1 MDIGTF
7 SVTHYDEYNQ
17 TGDLNL
23 FERVIDSLMIEK
35 YSNDREISEYIESL
49 SREDKRI
56 AILSL
61 LDGDNGMWV
70 KLKSL
75 IKGNELT
82 KMDHIKDV
90 ILMLRDFVKVGE
102 VEKKKFGEV
111 MSPLELVKEMISTLP
126 EEVWSNPNLKWL
138 DPANGTGP
146 YPLMVIYKLMKGLED
161 WEPDPNKRYKH
172 IVENMIY
179 TCELQ
184 ARNVFLWL
192 CAVDP
197 HDEYK
202 TNTYWGSFLED
213 GFDKHMKEVWG
224 VEKFDIV
231 LGNPPYQEMDGGAKA
246 SAKPIYNLFTL
257 KSINLSNKV
266 LFVTPSRW
274 FAGGKGLDTYRKF
287 MMESNRI
294 RLIKHF
300 DDASEIFGK
309 SVEIKG
315 GVSYFLWDNI
325 YNGDCNFN
333 GVKIDIKLKDIILT
347 NPMFMKISDKFENM
361 ISISSICDNSNIF
374 GIDYRS
380 GNGNKIVDSKENSD
394 YVKVYT
400 SKSKGFVK
408 YINKNFIKKGND
420 HWRVATPRAATKGG
434 EGFGN
439 IFIVP
444 KGEYTSDTYITF
456 RVDNYL
462 EAKSLASYLNTKVAN
477 FLLGLRK
484 ISQDIKPDTC
494 RWIPIV
500 PFDREWTDSQLY
512 EYFNLTEE
520 EINLIES
527 SVK

>member
-7 SVTHYDEYNQ
+7 SVASYEEYKE
-17 TGDLNL
+17 TGDINL
-23 FERVIDSLMIEK
+23 FERVIDALMIEK
-35 YSNDREISEYIESL
+35 YSNDKEISEYIESL

-111 MSPLELVKEMISTLP
+111 MTPLELVKEMISTLP
-126 EEVWSNPNLKWL
+126 EEVWLNPNLKIL
-138 DPANGTGP
+138 DPCNGTGP

-213 GFDKHMKEVWG
+213 GFDKHMKEVWC

-231 LGNPPYQEMDGGAKA
+231 LGNPPYQEMDGGNRA
-246 SAKPIYNLFTL
+246 SAKPLYNKFID
-257 KSINLSNKV
+257 KSILICDV
-266 LFVTPSRW
+266 LTMIVPSRW
-274 FAGGKGLDTYRKF
+274 FAGGKGLDDFRKR
-287 MMESNRI
+287 MIESNS
-294 RLIKHF
+294 IKLLKHYGNNGT
-300 DDASEIFGK
+300 EIFGNN
-309 SVEIKG
+309 VLIAG
-315 GVSYFLWDNI
+315 GVSYFLFDKNHKS
-325 YNGDCNFN
+325 NKFNFN
-333 GVKIDIKLKDIILT
+333 GIPVEQKYDIIVRDPYCYSILD
-347 NPMFMKISDKFENM
+347 KISNFKSMDTIVKPRSFYNIATNDSRLYNDKVN
-361 ISISSICDNSNIF
+361 DNYLKCFVSQQ
-374 GIDYRS
+374 
-380 GNGNKIVDSKENSD
+380 
-394 YVKVYT
+394 
-400 SKSKGFVK
+400 KGFIK
-408 YINKNFIKKGND
+408 YIDRNSVHRKFYSHK
-420 HWRVATPRAATKGG
+420 VVTPRAYMTAENGL
-434 EGFGN
+434 GN
-439 IFIVP
+439 IFYAEPTDLV
-444 KGEYTSDTYITF
+444 TDSYIFLITNSKKESESLMSF
-456 RVDNYL
+456 LKTKFVNYL
-462 EAKSLASYLNTKVAN
+462 IC
-477 FLLGLRK
+477 LRK
-484 ISQDIKPDTC
+484 IDSSIKPTTFK
-494 RWIPIV
+494 WVPMV

-527 SVK
+527 SAK

>member
-7 SVTHYDEYNQ
+7 SGTHYDEYNQ

-23 FERVIDSLMIEK
+23 FERVIDSLMVEK
-35 YSNDREISEYIESL
+35 YSNDKEISEYIESL

-111 MSPLELVKEMISTLP
+111 MTPLELVKEMLSTLP

-146 YPLMVIYKLMKGLED
+146 YPLMVIYKLMRGLED

-266 LFVTPSRW
+266 LFVTPS
-274 FAGGKGLDTYRKF
+274 
-287 MMESNRI
+287 
-294 RLIKHF
+294 
-300 DDASEIFGK
+300 
-309 SVEIKG
+309 
-315 GVSYFLWDNI
+315 
-325 YNGDCNFN
+325 
-333 GVKIDIKLKDIILT
+333 
-347 NPMFMKISDKFENM
+347 
-361 ISISSICDNSNIF
+361 
-374 GIDYRS
+374 
-380 GNGNKIVDSKENSD
+380 
-394 YVKVYT
+394 
-400 SKSKGFVK
+400 
-408 YINKNFIKKGND
+408 
-420 HWRVATPRAATKGG
+420 
-434 EGFGN
+434 
-439 IFIVP
+439 
-444 KGEYTSDTYITF
+444 
-456 RVDNYL
+456 
-462 EAKSLASYLNTKVAN
+462 
-477 FLLGLRK
+477 
-484 ISQDIKPDTC
+484 
-494 RWIPIV
+494 
-500 PFDREWTDSQLY
+500 
-512 EYFNLTEE
+512 
-520 EINLIES
+520 
-527 SVK
+527 